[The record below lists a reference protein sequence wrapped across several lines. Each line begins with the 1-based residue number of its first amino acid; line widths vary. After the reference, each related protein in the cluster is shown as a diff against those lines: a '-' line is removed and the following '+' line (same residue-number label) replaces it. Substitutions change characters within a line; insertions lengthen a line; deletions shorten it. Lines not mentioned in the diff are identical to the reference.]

1 MGGSLIMTKNRR
13 RSYDIDLEMTVEGA
27 SGESEA
33 ATKVTERN
41 VVFLQDMICRYLW
54 SGRQH

>member
-1 MGGSLIMTKNRR
+1 MIMTKNRR
-13 RSYDIDLEMTVEGA
+13 RSYDIALEMTVEGA